1 MSILT
6 KYQSL
11 NPEAKKQAEVFLD
24 FLLSNQKVS
33 KSFNMREWKE
43 KIKEIP
49 EWSEQDIAVFEENRE
64 LFNQWPASSW

>member
-11 NPEAKKQAEVFLD
+11 SPEAKKQAEVFLD
-24 FLLSNQKVS
+24 FMLSNQKVS
-33 KSFNMREWKE
+33 KSFNMTEWKD

-49 EWSEQDIAVFEENRE
+49 EWSEEDIAVFEENRK
-64 LFNQWPASSW
+64 LFNQWSASSW

>member
-11 NPEAKKQAEVFLD
+11 SPEAKKQAEVFLD

-33 KSFNMREWKE
+33 KSFNMTEWKD

-49 EWSEQDIAVFEENRE
+49 EWSEEDIAVFEDNRK
-64 LFNQWPASSW
+64 LFNQWSASSW